1 MDEIIIRKGEEKD
14 LEGVFALIKELAL
27 FEKAPDEV
35 TNTVERMRKEGFGDQ
50 SHFAF
55 LVAEEGDSIVGISLY
70 YYRYST
76 WKGKCLYLEDLIV
89 TENYR
94 NRGIGKKL
102 FDKTLEIAEAQD
114 CSHMSWQVLDWNVD
128 AIRFYEQFDTTFD
141 GEWINCKLNIR

>member
-76 WKGKCLYLEDLIV
+76 
-89 TENYR
+89 
-94 NRGIGKKL
+94 
-102 FDKTLEIAEAQD
+102 
-114 CSHMSWQVLDWNVD
+114 
-128 AIRFYEQFDTTFD
+128 
-141 GEWINCKLNIR
+141 